1 MSDLSR
7 PVEHDFD
14 NTQVGAQC
22 IDLDPTIP
30 GVAQPGNQE
39 KKNKKNCPQ
48 LSTTVVKW
56 NNAPGFDPDLDMNRH
71 EIRFVK

>member
-39 KKNKKNCPQ
+39 KKKKKTVPSCPLQ
-48 LSTTVVKW
+48 
-56 NNAPGFDPDLDMNRH
+56 
-71 EIRFVK
+71 

>member
-39 KKNKKNCPQ
+39 KKKKQ
-48 LSTTVVKW
+48 LSPAVHYSSQVK
-56 NNAPGFDPDLDMNRH
+56 
-71 EIRFVK
+71 